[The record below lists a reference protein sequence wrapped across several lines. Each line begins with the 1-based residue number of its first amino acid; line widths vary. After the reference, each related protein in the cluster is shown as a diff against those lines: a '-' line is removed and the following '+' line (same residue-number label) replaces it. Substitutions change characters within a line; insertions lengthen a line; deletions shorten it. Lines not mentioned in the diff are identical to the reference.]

1 MKILIIEPYFTGSHA
16 DWVRGYKKFSR
27 HDVQILSLSGQ
38 FWKWRM
44 HGGAVTLAQKF
55 LQSDFLPNFV
65 LATDMLDLTTFLA
78 LTREKTH
85 SIPTAIYFHEN
96 QICYPWSPDD
106 RDVRQNRDRHYGFI
120 NYASALA
127 ADAIFFNS
135 QFHQTAFFEELPR
148 MLKHLPDHRGLE
160 NVEKLKNKS
169 QVLHLGLDLARFDKF
184 RVNEKPDKP
193 LILWNHRW
201 EYDKNPTD
209 FFNALYVL
217 HSEGLEFEVV
227 VLGENFSQNPI
238 EFDIARDK
246 LGYKIIQFGYAETFE
261 DYARWLWRSDII
273 PVTSRQDFFGAST
286 VEAIYCGCFPILP
299 NRLSFPEIFS
309 IQQYPDNFYNP
320 FDELVDKLIW
330 AVRNIGM
337 VRSQNFKKAVE
348 KYTWEQV
355 AEHYDDILE
364 KLTEISTRKID

>member
-1 MKILIIEPYFTGSHA
+1 
-16 DWVRGYKKFSR
+16 
-27 HDVQILSLSGQ
+27 
-38 FWKWRM
+38 
-44 HGGAVTLAQKF
+44 
-55 LQSDFLPNFV
+55 
-65 LATDMLDLTTFLA
+65 
-78 LTREKTH
+78 
-85 SIPTAIYFHEN
+85 TAIYFHEN

-148 MLKHLPDHRGLE
+148 MLKHFPDHLGLE

-246 LGYKIIQFGYAETFE
+246 LGHKIIQFGYAQTFE

>member
-148 MLKHLPDHRGLE
+148 MLKHFPDHLGLE

-227 VLGENFSQNPI
+227 ILGENFSQNPI

-246 LGYKIIQFGYAETFE
+246 LGHKIIQFGYAETFE

-348 KYTWEQV
+348 KYTWEQM